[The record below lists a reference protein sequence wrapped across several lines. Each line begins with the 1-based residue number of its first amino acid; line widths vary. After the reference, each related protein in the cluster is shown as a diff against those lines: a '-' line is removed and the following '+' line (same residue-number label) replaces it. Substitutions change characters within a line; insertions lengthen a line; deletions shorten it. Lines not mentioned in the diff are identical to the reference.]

1 MCIYKFMLKFI
12 WEGTGPRI
20 DKIILTK
27 ENKMLGT
34 SLPYVKTYY
43 IATINKTV
51 WFWQRNRDI
60 HQWNVIENPQIE
72 PQKYAQLIFEND
84 ESIICYI
91 MFIDLASYY
100 DFNFYEDTDYIFSLF
115 LQYLVLILVHNMC

>member
-1 MCIYKFMLKFI
+1 
-12 WEGTGPRI
+12 
-20 DKIILTK
+20 
-27 ENKMLGT
+27 MLGT

-43 IATINKTV
+43 VATINKTD
-51 WFWQRNRDI
+51 WFWQRNRHI

-84 ESIICYI
+84 ESIIFYV

-100 DFNFYEDTDYIFSLF
+100 DFNFYEDRLYFQSIFTIPGIDLSA
-115 LQYLVLILVHNMC
+115 QYVLT